1 MSNKRQAIR
10 HSAVYSLANLL
21 GRLAGFVMLPF
32 YSRIFETEGYGIIAL
47 VDTTVGLLTIAFST
61 GVHQSILKIYHEEP
75 DDRKSLVIGTSI
87 LTVWI
92 LSLLCI
98 PLPVIASPMIS
109 NYLLNDAKHW
119 LLIVLALMIFVID
132 MGGRSASTFLV
143 INQQSLLYSAVN
155 LIQLVVGIFLNIY
168 LVIYLRVGIVGVFIS
183 SIITASI
190 GSFVFHF
197 EAIRRY
203 GLHYDSSIRKKMIRF
218 WFPLI
223 PGELAAYIG
232 RQSERFIMKF
242 LVGLNG
248 VGILEMAYKFPP
260 LLNIIVTFPF
270 LRAWQTKCLEIGDQ
284 PDGPREIATMF
295 TFYLFL
301 LLFGGVLLAAN
312 ISTVLKIMTPPD
324 FWPAARMAQIDIV
337 TTIVYAAGSYL
348 IFGLL
353 YTKNTKVISSV
364 KSIAAIGR
372 IIFSYMFISLYGIKG
387 AVISALLIET
397 VFLVYSFRRSQVVY
411 KLSLEYLKIS
421 ILVVFA
427 IILVLAID
435 VIHLVPTS
443 IIGAVGNL
451 LSGVFTCKFLA
462 YLCQEWHACKIFTVL
477 NEHAHNIASLLVNC
491 SVSALFGL
499 SIIVVKPDMFR
510 WSDTL
515 KTKIASIINTVIH
528 LR

>member
-1 MSNKRQAIR
+1 MSYKRQAIR

-47 VDTTVGLLTIAFST
+47 VDTTVGLLSIVFST
-61 GVHQSILKIYHEEP
+61 GVHQSILKIYHEES
-75 DDRKSLVIGTSI
+75 DDRKSLVIGTA
-87 LTVWI
+87 LFTVWG

-98 PLPVIASPMIS
+98 PLPVIASPWLSDLI
-109 NYLLNDAKHW
+109 LNDPKHW
-119 LLIVLALMIFVID
+119 ILIVLALLVFVID
-132 MGGRSASTFLV
+132 MGGRSASAFL
-143 INQQSLLYSAVN
+143 IIRQQSLLYSAVN
-155 LIQLVVGIFLNIY
+155 LLQLIVGILLNVY

-190 GSFVFHF
+190 GSLVFHF
-197 EAIRRY
+197 EAVRKY
-203 GLHYDSSIRKKMIRF
+203 GLHYDSQIRKKIIRF

-242 LVGLNG
+242 IVGLNG

-260 LLNIIVTFPF
+260 LLNIIITFPF

-324 FWPAARMAQIDIV
+324 FWPAARIAQVDIV
-337 TTIVYAAGSYL
+337 TTIAYAAGSYL

-353 YTKNTKVISSV
+353 YTKNTKAISSV
-364 KSIAAIGR
+364 KSVAAIGR
-372 IIFSYMFISLYGIKG
+372 VLCSYIFISLYGIKG
-387 AVISALLIET
+387 AVFSALLMET
-397 VFLVYSFRRSQVVY
+397 AFLLYSFRLSQRAY
-411 KLSLEYLKIS
+411 NLPLEYSKIV
-421 ILVVFA
+421 ILISFA
-427 IILVLAID
+427 VGLVLVID
-435 VIHLVPTS
+435 VTPLVPSSLIAS
-443 IIGAVGNL
+443 IANLMTGL
-451 LSGVFTCKFLA
+451 LSCKIVA
-462 YLCQEWHACKIFTVL
+462 YLCQEWHAYKFFAVL
-477 NEHAHNIASLLVNC
+477 NKHVYNIATLLVNC
-491 SVSALFGL
+491 CFSSLFGV
-499 SIIVVKPDMFR
+499 SILVVKPDMFR
-510 WSDTL
+510 WTDAI
-515 KTKIASIINTVIH
+515 KAKIISFRNAITI

>member
-1 MSNKRQAIR
+1 MSYKRQALR

-47 VDTTVGLLTIAFST
+47 VDTTVGLLSIAFST

-75 DDRKSLVIGTSI
+75 DDRKSLVIGTA
-87 LTVWI
+87 LFTVWA

-98 PLPVIASPMIS
+98 PLPVIASPWIS
-109 NYLLNDAKHW
+109 SFILNDPKHW
-119 LLIVLALMIFVID
+119 VLIVLALLVFVID
-132 MGGRSASTFLV
+132 MGGRSASAFL
-143 INQQSLLYSAVN
+143 IIRQQSVLYSAVN
-155 LIQLVVGIFLNIY
+155 FMQLIVGISLNVY

-190 GSFVFHF
+190 GSFIFHF
-197 EAIRRY
+197 EAVRRY
-203 GLHYDSSIRKKMIRF
+203 GLHYDSQIRKKIIRF

-242 LVGLNG
+242 IVGLNG

-270 LRAWQTKCLEIGDQ
+270 LRAWQTKCLEIGGQ

-324 FWPAARMAQIDIV
+324 FWPAARIAQVDIV
-337 TTIVYAAGSYL
+337 TTIVYAASSYL

-353 YTKNTKVISSV
+353 YTKNTKAISLV
-364 KSIAAIGR
+364 KSVAAIGR
-372 IIFSYMFISLYGIKG
+372 VIFSYIFISLFGIKG
-387 AVISALLIET
+387 AVFSALLIESA
-397 VFLVYSFRRSQVVY
+397 VLVYSFRLSQNAY
-411 KLSLEYLKIS
+411 RLPLEYVKILAL
-421 ILVVFA
+421 IALAFV
-427 IILVLAID
+427 LVLLINILPVVPSRLIVSID
-435 VIHLVPTS
+435 NHMASML
-443 IIGAVGNL
+443 
-451 LSGVFTCKFLA
+451 TCKFIINI
-462 YLCQEWHACKIFTVL
+462 CQEWHAHKIIAVL
-477 NEHAHNIASLLVNC
+477 SEHTYNIATLIVDCSL
-491 SVSALFGL
+491 SALFGL
-499 SIIVVKPDMFR
+499 SIFIIKPDMFR
-510 WSDTL
+510 WTAAIRS
-515 KTKIASIINTVIH
+515 KVISSMNTVTIP
-528 LR
+528 R